1 VAVLDENPEDQL
13 NWWME
18 VLRRIPRRPRLV
30 AAVPSP
36 SIGFVLRASQLGVF
50 EVLPVPVGRDR
61 FIELIRRVRAAEDEV
76 FIDLPDVDTF
86 LVGNS
91 QMVSGSPAMLPVFRT
106 IAQVSPSSASVLVT
120 GESGTGKE
128 LVARAIHL
136 QGPRKA
142 HAFVA
147 INCAAIPENL
157 LESELFGHEKGSFT
171 GAVARKRGRFERAQ
185 GGTIFLDEI
194 GDMSL
199 SLQSKILRALQEREI
214 ERVGGAE
221 TIPVDVRVIAATHRD
236 LATLIQDGRFREDL
250 YYRLAVVTIKLP
262 PLSERGD
269 DVLMLTAAFIREFAQ
284 RYGKEF
290 NAITDRALQLLRQ
303 HSWIGNVR
311 ELRNVIERA
320 VLVSEGGAL
329 RADNLP
335 EEWRTSSG
343 AGPDSGDDPVLT
355 LKEMEAHHIARIL
368 DLAHGQIGEASRLLG
383 VHRNTLARKIREYGL

>member
-1 VAVLDENPEDQL
+1 
-13 NWWME
+13 
-18 VLRRIPRRPRLV
+18 
-30 AAVPSP
+30 
-36 SIGFVLRASQLGVF
+36 
-50 EVLPVPVGRDR
+50 
-61 FIELIRRVRAAEDEV
+61 
-76 FIDLPDVDTF
+76 
-86 LVGNS
+86 
-91 QMVSGSPAMLPVFRT
+91 MLPVFRT

-128 LVARAIHL
+128 LVAQAIHL

-142 HAFVA
+142 RAFVA

-269 DVLMLTAAFIREFAQ
+269 DLLMLTAAFIREFAQ

-303 HSWIGNVR
+303 HNWVGNVR

-335 EEWRTSSG
+335 EEWRTASG
-343 AGPDSGDDPVLT
+343 AGPDSGDGPVLT